1 VKKLVFF
8 FVLLRKTQK
17 NTRSFTTFRVEI
29 NVLNIIK
36 GRSSLFSEDFKRSD
50 HETYN
55 YEDNPLYGDATFVR
69 KMSVQMIDISLHQ
82 CLYNSN
88 LSSNCTKGLTY
99 FEKKCFSLLGKRVSS
114 GPNPLLKDSR
124 KDFELI

>member
-1 VKKLVFF
+1 VSRTLISTRKVVKKLVFF
-8 FVLLRKTQK
+8 FVLLRKTKK

-55 YEDNPLYGDATFVR
+55 YSLQKTSLDCTTIKNVLACLLLLTMFYQEGKFGGDLFIKA
-69 KMSVQMIDISLHQ
+69 IEGLSLAH
-82 CLYNSN
+82 
-88 LSSNCTKGLTY
+88 
-99 FEKKCFSLLGKRVSS
+99 
-114 GPNPLLKDSR
+114 
-124 KDFELI
+124 

>member
-1 VKKLVFF
+1 MKKLVFF

-17 NTRSFTTFRVEI
+17 NTRSFTTFRVEM

-55 YEDNPLYGDATFVR
+55 KKLKLVALLETLN
-69 KMSVQMIDISLHQ
+69 Q
-82 CLYNSN
+82 
-88 LSSNCTKGLTY
+88 GL
-99 FEKKCFSLLGKRVSS
+99 RV
-114 GPNPLLKDSR
+114 
-124 KDFELI
+124 IY